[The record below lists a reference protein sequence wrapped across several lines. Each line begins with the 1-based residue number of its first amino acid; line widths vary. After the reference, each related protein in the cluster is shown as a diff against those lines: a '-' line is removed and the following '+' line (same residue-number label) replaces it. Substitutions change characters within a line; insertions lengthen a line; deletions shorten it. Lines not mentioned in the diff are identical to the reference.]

1 MFATPLGQQIL
12 FAIGYQVP
20 AILLGMILNRVIA
33 SARIRAFLFLPGTL
47 IHEGAHWI
55 AASLT
60 NGQPAS
66 FSIWPRRLENG
77 NWRLGTVAIKNL
89 TWYNGFFIGLAPLVS
104 FAFLL
109 LLAPHYSTWNF
120 SQRDLWYWICTSPV
134 LLLCLPSWQDLT
146 VVAKSLL
153 PVILL
158 VIAAGAIYWLLVQM
172 RFA

>member
-1 MFATPLGQQIL
+1 
-12 FAIGYQVP
+12 
-20 AILLGMILNRVIA
+20 
-33 SARIRAFLFLPGTL
+33 
-47 IHEGAHWI
+47 
-55 AASLT
+55 
-60 NGQPAS
+60 
-66 FSIWPRRLENG
+66 
-77 NWRLGTVAIKNL
+77 VAIKNL

-120 SQRDLWYWICTSPV
+120 SQRDLWYWVCTSPV

-158 VIAAGAIYWLLVQM
+158 GIAAGAIYWLLVQM